1 MEHKC
6 LICEKVFNSSST
18 LKYHVNNLVCL
29 KEKPIYKCEICEKEF
44 DHHATFQRHAT
55 NKTCKSDILKN
66 YKEKNQNLE
75 IKVRELEKN
84 NSELLEEIK
93 NLKEENLK
101 KENYKFIKKNL

>member
-6 LICEKVFNSSST
+6 LICKKVFNSSSA
-18 LKYHVNNLVCL
+18 LKYHTNNDVCL
-29 KEKPIYKCEICEKEF
+29 KEKKIYKCEICEKEF

-55 NKTCKSDILKN
+55 NKTCKSDILKS

-75 IKVRELEKN
+75 IKVKELEKN
-84 NSELLEEIK
+84 NYELLEEIK